1 MFVWVM
7 PALVLALLISSNA
20 ILFKLGKKSIEDRDS
35 LLFECRQEVLYS
47 ASLRDSDLQVLINSI
62 KHFEIMKYDLLIL
75 LPPYPCQ
82 GCIDTQVK
90 LLTDNLPDCV
100 YEEIAV
106 ITPEIRSRDMKTAFS
121 SLNNVD
127 YYQYQESDYVVESPL
142 ISATG
147 IILSRMDSGRVHDIF
162 ASSKFYPESTLCY
175 IR

>member
-1 MFVWVM
+1 MPYYSSWVKK
-7 PALVLALLISSNA
+7 ALKTGILCYLNA
-20 ILFKLGKKSIEDRDS
+20 DKRFCI
-35 LLFECRQEVLYS
+35 
-47 ASLRDSDLQVLINSI
+47 
-62 KHFEIMKYDLLIL
+62 

-147 IILSRMDSGRVHDIF
+147 IILSRMDSGRNQRY
-162 ASSKFYPESTLCY
+162 AT
-175 IR
+175 

>member
-35 LLFECRQEVLYS
+35 LLFECRQEVC
-47 ASLRDSDLQVLINSI
+47 I
-62 KHFEIMKYDLLIL
+62 

-147 IILSRMDSGRVHDIF
+147 IILSRMDSGRNQRY
-162 ASSKFYPESTLCY
+162 AT
-175 IR
+175 